1 MDERGEFRLVNLAEI
16 LLGEYVVRTVD
27 EDPGLPGLARS
38 IAADGL
44 MNPLTLEE
52 RPEGLVLVSG
62 HRRYS
67 ACLMARLA
75 EVPCRVYPA
84 GQAKMIRMAFVENHH
99 RKDVTPLEQAHRIG
113 QVLDAGT
120 MTVEEVAE
128 TFGRRVEWVEEQ
140 LAMLEWPGDVQEAVH
155 LRQVSVAAGQHLA
168 KIQDDSYRIFLVRMA
183 VENGCTE
190 RTAISWVAGWRASVP
205 AEQVAAAGAAA
216 GPERP
221 GAIIPLQICLACHQP
236 REPSALA
243 VAYLCVPCV
252 VALREGRPVG

>member
-16 LLGEYVVRTVD
+16 LLGEDVGRTVD

-44 MNPLTLEE
+44 MKPLTLEE

-128 TFGRRVEWVEEQ
+128 TFGRRVGWGGGQ
-140 LAMLEWPGDVQEAVH
+140 LAMVAWPGGVQE
-155 LRQVSVAAGQHLA
+155 
-168 KIQDDSYRIFLVRMA
+168 
-183 VENGCTE
+183 E
-190 RTAISWVAGWRASVP
+190 VP
-205 AEQVAAAGAAA
+205 RGRGGAFCC
-216 GPERP
+216 R
-221 GAIIPLQICLACHQP
+221 
-236 REPSALA
+236 
-243 VAYLCVPCV
+243 
-252 VALREGRPVG
+252 